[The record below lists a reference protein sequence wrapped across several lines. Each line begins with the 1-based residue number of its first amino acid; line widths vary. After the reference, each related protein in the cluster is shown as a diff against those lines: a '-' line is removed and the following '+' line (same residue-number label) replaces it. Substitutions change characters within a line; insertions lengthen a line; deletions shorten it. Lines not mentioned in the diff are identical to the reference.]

1 MLKKYFLLLHV
12 TISACEILIAKYYSD
27 DFIIYLSF
35 LCTDW
40 SPIRHYQIAGPTIP
54 VVLLTT
60 YFEGRLFLRTLAS
73 PFVRVSA

>member
-60 YFEGRLFLRTLAS
+60 YFEVGFLTYFSFA
-73 PFVRVSA
+73 FCAVSA